1 MKKEESKPI
10 YQQIIEDCGGEEAF
24 MKVAGLNNLKRN
36 KMTKTEIA
44 NGLNNCISMVKD
56 KDNTYVTRM
65 LKAIQESLVTEWSE
79 SDMYFEQIKQELNYE
94 QRKNEY

>member
-1 MKKEESKPI
+1 
-10 YQQIIEDCGGEEAF
+10 
-24 MKVAGLNNLKRN
+24 
-36 KMTKTEIA
+36 MTKTEIA
-44 NGLNNCISMVKD
+44 NGLSNCISMVKD

-94 QRKNEY
+94 QRNNKEI